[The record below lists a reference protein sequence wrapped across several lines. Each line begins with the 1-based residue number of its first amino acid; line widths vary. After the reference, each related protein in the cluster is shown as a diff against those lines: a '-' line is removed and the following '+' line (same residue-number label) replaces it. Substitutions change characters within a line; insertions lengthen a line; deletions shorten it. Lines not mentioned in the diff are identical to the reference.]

1 MPHYRLLR
9 TKTKQRIFKK
19 FKKRVG
25 EYTAG
30 KISRDKLEQSLQSY
44 LGTLSHADAYR
55 LSEDLKN
62 QIWFVGRLFIFLIRS
77 SRYVIIKEWKRKT

>member
-1 MPHYRLLR
+1 MQARLRFRLAGYIILPHYRLLR

-19 FKKRVG
+19 FKNRVG
-25 EYTAG
+25 EYKSG

-44 LGTLSHADAYR
+44 LGTLSHADAYD

-62 QIWFVGRLFIFLIRS
+62 QVWFSG
-77 SRYVIIKEWKRKT
+77 